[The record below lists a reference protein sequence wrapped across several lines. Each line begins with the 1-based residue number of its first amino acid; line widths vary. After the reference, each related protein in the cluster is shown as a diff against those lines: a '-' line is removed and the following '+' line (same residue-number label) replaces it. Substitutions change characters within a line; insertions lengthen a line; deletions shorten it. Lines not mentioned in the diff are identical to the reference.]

1 MTANLPSQWHHIAN
15 RYCLLIKAVR
25 LPPGVRCCETCVVL
39 LLIALGVLFYFSY
52 LIQLIKRARLAK
64 VITTPYYDSSAY
76 GVLCVSTRT
85 ARSDLPSQRASKPY
99 VSWFIDQVNQKVSLF
114 CSVRPLNSTN
124 CNSPVSQSIR
134 FSDWSVSS
142 KAGQNMRYMIF
153 LTHYFVG
160 VTTTNVNYGRISL
173 VVGGSLLWLNC

>member
-1 MTANLPSQWHHIAN
+1 M
-15 RYCLLIKAVR
+15 
-25 LPPGVRCCETCVVL
+25 
-39 LLIALGVLFYFSY
+39 
-52 LIQLIKRARLAK
+52 
-64 VITTPYYDSSAY
+64 ITTPYYDSSAY

-114 CSVRPLNSTN
+114 CSLRPLNSTN

-142 KAGQNMRYMIF
+142 EAGQKYKISDIF
-153 LTHYFVG
+153 DPLFCWRH
-160 VTTTNVNYGRISL
+160 NNECQ
-173 VVGGSLLWLNC
+173 LWEDQFSAWW